1 VAVDP
6 LRAARVAVFDDRFHY
21 FCSVRCRERFSSL
34 FPQAPPPTPVPVSER
49 KAAPK
54 PTSRSLPAAAP
65 RAPTPEVGASK
76 PPSSKPRAPA
86 EPLAGPRSSS
96 SRNALPGRRA
106 RAAPIEGDR
115 HTPLTD
121 LHAAAALGLA
131 ALCVDVAWG
140 SGAPAWLSPWS
151 DVSACAL
158 LCWGTWRRREL
169 VWRGPALLGL
179 LAPLTATLA
188 ALGSFLGSGRA
199 AAHSAS
205 AAAAI
210 CFASALSLTLVAR
223 QWRARAP
230 LRTRLELAL
239 SASARRP
246 TGGAE
251 GELRPGEE
259 FLLEPGERSP
269 ADAVII
275 AGRGRVEPWFA
286 SPLSVPRQEGDA
298 LLAGARVVEGGLR
311 AVVRWAGV
319 DRAWARLTLDPE
331 RRADRH
337 AAPARV
343 AERLCTTGALALAVL
358 GALLAFSAQPQ
369 ATLVLSSAAALAAM
383 LCSIALPEIVALQ
396 LSGGV
401 SELLARGVS
410 FREPGALDRA
420 ARVGAVVFCAE
431 GTLFSDEPSV
441 ASIEPAGN
449 LSKDELL
456 ALIAGAFSGVA
467 SPLAS
472 ALQRCTQDYQVRPDG
487 TRSPNHTPGLGV
499 TAVAS
504 TGQALVVGT
513 RALLLG
519 RHISVAGAE
528 SRIGEL
534 EALGRS
540 VLLAAL
546 EGRYV
551 GLLALQDGIAAGAR
565 AAVQHLLDAQV
576 EAVLLSGEARE
587 TSKALAHHLGIDH
600 VRAEVAPEARAAE
613 LRRLEES
620 LAALAVVGR
629 ASKDDS
635 ALGAASL
642 CINIDG
648 AGGPLERWDVDV
660 ASGSVRDAAWAV
672 HVARKLY
679 ADTTR
684 SIITATAPAL
694 GALLATLIGMPAW
707 LAPIAGVTGSALALH
722 RLEQQRRWLLERLQG
737 NELQSELTRSE
748 RTRGERLKSDGPGS
762 GCGVPSQ
769 DCGQRAPAASS

>member
-1 VAVDP
+1 V
-6 LRAARVAVFDDRFHY
+6 
-21 FCSVRCRERFSSL
+21 
-34 FPQAPPPTPVPVSER
+34 
-49 KAAPK
+49 
-54 PTSRSLPAAAP
+54 
-65 RAPTPEVGASK
+65 
-76 PPSSKPRAPA
+76 
-86 EPLAGPRSSS
+86 
-96 SRNALPGRRA
+96 GRRA
-106 RAAPIEGDR
+106 
-115 HTPLTD
+115 PLTE
-121 LHAAAALGLA
+121 LHAAAMLALG
-131 ALCVDVAWG
+131 ALCFDVAGG
-140 SGAPAWLSPWS
+140 SGTPAWLAPGSA
-151 DVSACAL
+151 VAACAL
-158 LCWGTWRRREL
+158 LCWGTWRRDEL

-179 LAPLTATLA
+179 LAPITGTLA
-188 ALGSFLGSGRA
+188 ALGSLLSSGRA
-199 AAHSAS
+199 ASHSAG
-205 AAAAI
+205 AAGAI
-210 CFASALSLTLVAR
+210 CFASALSLALVAR

-230 LRTRLELAL
+230 LRAQLELAL
-239 SASARRP
+239 GAAVRRP
-246 TGGAE
+246 AGSAE

-269 ADAVII
+269 ADAVIV

-286 SPLSVPRQEGDA
+286 SASSVPRQEGDT
-298 LLAGARVVEGGLR
+298 LLAGARVVEGALR
-311 AVVRWAGV
+311 AVVRWAGM
-319 DRAWARLTLDPE
+319 DRAWARLTFDPE

-337 AAPARV
+337 AVPARLV
-343 AERLCTTGALALAVL
+343 ERLCTSGALALAVL
-358 GALLAFSAQPQ
+358 GALLAFSTQPQ
-369 ATLVLSSAAALAAM
+369 AALVLSSAAALAAT

-396 LSGGV
+396 ISGGV

-431 GTLFSDEPSV
+431 GTLFCDEPSV

-456 ALIAGAFSGVA
+456 ALIAGAFAGVA

-472 ALQRCTQDYQVRPDG
+472 ALQRCIQDYQVRPDG

-504 TGQALVVGT
+504 TGQSLVVGT

-528 SRIGEL
+528 SRIAEL

-546 EGRYV
+546 DGRYV
-551 GLLALQDGIAAGAR
+551 GLLALQDGIASGAR

-620 LAALAVVGR
+620 LTALAVVGR

-642 CINIDG
+642 SINIDG

-684 SIITATAPAL
+684 SILTAAAPAL
-694 GALLATLIGMPAW
+694 VALLTSLIGMPAW
-707 LAPIAGVTGSALALH
+707 LAPIAGVMGSALALH

-737 NELQSELTRSE
+737 TELQSELPPADLV
-748 RTRGERLKSDGPGS
+748 RGERPKSDGPGA
-762 GCGVPSQ
+762 Q

>member
-1 VAVDP
+1 
-6 LRAARVAVFDDRFHY
+6 
-21 FCSVRCRERFSSL
+21 
-34 FPQAPPPTPVPVSER
+34 
-49 KAAPK
+49 
-54 PTSRSLPAAAP
+54 
-65 RAPTPEVGASK
+65 
-76 PPSSKPRAPA
+76 
-86 EPLAGPRSSS
+86 
-96 SRNALPGRRA
+96 
-106 RAAPIEGDR
+106 
-115 HTPLTD
+115 
-121 LHAAAALGLA
+121 
-131 ALCVDVAWG
+131 
-140 SGAPAWLSPWS
+140 
-151 DVSACAL
+151 
-158 LCWGTWRRREL
+158 

-179 LAPLTATLA
+179 LAPLAATLA
-188 ALGSFLGSGRA
+188 ALASLLGSGRA

-205 AAAAI
+205 AAGAI
-210 CFASALSLTLVAR
+210 CFASALSLALVAR

-230 LRTRLELAL
+230 LRKRLERAL
-239 SASARRP
+239 SAGARRP
-246 TGGAE
+246 AGGAN

-269 ADAVII
+269 ADAVIV

-286 SPLSVPRQEGDA
+286 SPLSVPRQEGDT
-298 LLAGARVVEGGLR
+298 LLAGARVVEGALR
-311 AVVRWAGV
+311 AVVRWVGM

-337 AAPARV
+337 AVPARL
-343 AERLCTTGALALAVL
+343 AERLCTSGAVALAVL
-358 GALLAFSAQPQ
+358 GALLAFSTQPQ
-369 ATLVLSSAAALAAM
+369 AALVLSSAAALAAM
-383 LCSIALPEIVALQ
+383 LCGISLPEIVALQ

-431 GTLFSDEPSV
+431 GTLLSDEPSV
-441 ASIEPAGN
+441 ASIEPAGS

-456 ALIAGAFSGVA
+456 ALIAGAFAGVA
-467 SPLAS
+467 SPLAA

-504 TGQALVVGT
+504 SGQSLVVGT

-546 EGRYV
+546 DGRYV

-576 EAVLLSGEARE
+576 EAILLSGEARE

-613 LRRLEES
+613 LRRLEEGF
-620 LAALAVVGR
+620 AALAVVGR

-635 ALGAASL
+635 VLGAASL
-642 CINIDG
+642 SINIDG

-672 HVARKLY
+672 QLARKLY

-694 GALLATLIGMPAW
+694 VALITTLIGMPAW
-707 LAPIAGVTGSALALH
+707 LAPIAGVAGSALAQH
-722 RLEQQRRWLLERLQG
+722 RLEQQRRWLLESSGAPGTAERWQG
-737 NELQSELTRSE
+737 QELQPELFESGGMQSDRMH
-748 RTRGERLKSDGPGS
+748 GEQLKSDGPGS
-762 GCGVPSQ
+762 TTGSGCGVPPN